1 MLTVLPRKVPLKKNE
16 VTFKIYGLE
25 QETID
30 CVEKELRALIPEEH
44 TLNVRILSQLAAYLP
59 SRGIV
64 TKILKKKTFQE
75 LTQDAIKATELMLL
89 KAWSCQQ
96 ELRILVTG
104 KTGQGKSTLINGIL
118 GAQVA
123 AEGAGAKRCTAEVT
137 EYSVTIQDVPVTVF
151 DSPGLQDG
159 TVNEEEYIQDMKDK
173 CKHLS
178 LVLYCTKMTNT
189 RLTDADK
196 NAMQKLTKAFGE
208 EFWNYAVFVLTFAN
222 KEDCFRKDDRDID
235 TASDLDGHDKMLLKQ
250 RFEHRLKLWKEE
262 LKDFLVSVVGVS
274 PSIAEEIPV
283 VPTGDYRKTAVNFQ
297 PLSLPDRDNWFIWFW
312 DACCLRV
319 KDTKLFLQV
328 NYNRMVAVKDK
339 TQVRQK

>member
-1 MLTVLPRKVPLKKNE
+1 MLTILPRKVPLKRNE
-16 VTFKIYGLE
+16 VTFRIYGLE
-25 QETID
+25 LETID
-30 CVEKELRALIPEEH
+30 CVEKELRELISEEPS
-44 TLNVRILSQLAAYLP
+44 LNIRILSQMAAYLP
-59 SRGIV
+59 SSGVV

-89 KAWSCQQ
+89 KTWSCQQ

-123 AEGAGAKRCTAEVT
+123 AEGARATRCTAEVT
-137 EYSVTIQDVPVTVF
+137 KYSVTIQDVPVTVF
-151 DSPGLQDG
+151 DSPGLQDRN
-159 TVNEEEYIQDMKDK
+159 VNEEKYIKNMTDR
-173 CKHLS
+173 CKRLS
-178 LVLYCTKMTNT
+178 LVLYCTKMTNP
-189 RLTDADK
+189 RLTDDDK
-196 NAMQKLTKAFGE
+196 NAMEKLTNAFGE

-235 TASDLDGHDKMLLKQ
+235 TASDLDEHDKAVLKQ

-262 LKDFLVSVVGVS
+262 LKQFLVDVIGVS

-283 VPTGDYRKTAVNFQ
+283 VPTGDYKKTAVNPH
-297 PLSLPDRDNWFIWFW
+297 PLSLPDRDNWFTRFW
-312 DACCLRV
+312 DACYLRV

-328 NYNRMVAVKDK
+328 NYNRMVPVKDK
-339 TQVRQK
+339 TQVTQK

>member
-1 MLTVLPRKVPLKKNE
+1 MLTTLPRKVPFKKNE
-16 VTFKIYGLE
+16 VTFRIYGLK

-30 CVEKELRALIPEEH
+30 CVEKELRALISEEH
-44 TLNVRILSQLAAYLP
+44 SLSVRILSQMAAYLP
-59 SRGIV
+59 SSGVV

-75 LTQDAIKATELMLL
+75 LSQEAVKAIELMLL
-89 KAWSCQQ
+89 RTWSCQQ

-118 GAQVA
+118 GTQVA
-123 AEGAGAKRCTAEVT
+123 VEGAHAKRCTAEVT

-159 TVNEEEYIQDMKDK
+159 TVNEEKYIQDMTNK

-189 RLTDADK
+189 RLTDDDK
-196 NAMQKLTKAFGE
+196 NAMKKLTKAFGE

-222 KEDCFRKDDRDID
+222 KEDCFRKDNRDID
-235 TASDLDGHDKMLLKQ
+235 TASDLDDHNKTLLKQ
-250 RFEHRLKLWKEE
+250 RFEHRLRLWKKE
-262 LKDFLVSVVGVS
+262 LKEFLVDVVGVN

-283 VPTGDYRKTAVNFQ
+283 VPTGDYKKTAMNFQ
-297 PLSLPDRDNWFIWFW
+297 PLSLPDRDNWFIKFW
-312 DACCLRV
+312 DVCCLRV
-319 KDTKLFLQV
+319 KDTRLFLQV
-328 NYNRMVAVKDK
+328 NYNRMVAVEDK